1 MSLIVLK
8 ELKSQKSEEIFA
20 NYYFFGSVCTLQ
32 NTNDRIQRIFSFLVT

>member
-20 NYYFFGSVCTLQ
+20 NYYFFGSACTLQ
-32 NTNDRIQRIFSFLVT
+32 NTIVWNNLTWL